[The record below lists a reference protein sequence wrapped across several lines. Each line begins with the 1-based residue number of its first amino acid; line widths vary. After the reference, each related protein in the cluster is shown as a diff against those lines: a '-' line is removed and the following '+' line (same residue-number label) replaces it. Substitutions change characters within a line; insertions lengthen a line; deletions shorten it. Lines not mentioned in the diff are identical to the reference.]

1 MSHTGNFGITL
12 EDMNGFVQ
20 NTVPSETIEIG
31 GALVFGLETAAI
43 SRPPWIKSVSGLD
56 MVEDRVTNLPCTSFQ
71 HLSKRQSILAR

>member
-20 NTVPSETIEIG
+20 KTVPSETIEIG

-43 SRPPWIKSVSGLD
+43 SRPP
-56 MVEDRVTNLPCTSFQ
+56 
-71 HLSKRQSILAR
+71 